1 MLCGV
6 EASILFYQPMD
17 VLYQQSSMIKAEA
30 HRLGFEGCGISRA
43 AYLPED
49 AKQLESWLRENY
61 HGSMTYMEN
70 HVEKRVDPAKLV
82 EGAQSVISV
91 IINYFPSK
99 NQADPDAPVV
109 SKYAYGKDYHA
120 IIRQKLKLLLHFINK
135 SITPVNGRAFVDSA
149 PVLDKAWAARAGL
162 GWIGKNTCLIS
173 PKAGSFFFIGSL
185 IIDLPLSY
193 SEGIPDFCG
202 DCQRCIQAC
211 PTRAIIAPR
220 VLDARRCISY
230 MTIEHKGDIDPGFK
244 NKMENRVFGCD
255 ICQDVCPWN
264 RKAVPHQVKE
274 FEPITGLLEMTRQE
288 WHALDEKQFKKLFST
303 SAVKRAKYEGLRR
316 NIGFLQ

>member
-99 NQADPDAPVV
+99 NQVDPDAPVV
-109 SKYAYGKDYHA
+109 SKYAYGEDYHA
-120 IIRQKLKLLLHFINK
+120 VIRQKLKLLLHFINK